1 MRAPGEIVQKGTYH
15 ELVKEGKDFGA
26 FVEALELS
34 LNNVTRATNSGGD
47 GRTEDLL
54 DSVPETK
61 VMLASSGGSG
71 KQNVVVGNAQMVNPI
86 GRTGSLAKSG
96 SGRIPEDAAISAKQ
110 EKAKLI
116 QEEVRAVGRVDSR
129 VIWKYLSTYGRGIL
143 WAMVVIPQTST
154 TTLQNISDLWLASGT
169 STGEAT
175 SFRFMLIYVLLLC
188 GCSTAVLVRT
198 KFVAFLGVA
207 TAQALFTGMLNSI
220 LRAPMSFI
228 DSTPVGRI
236 LSRVS
241 CQFLL
246 EDPFS

>member
-34 LNNVTRATNSGGD
+34 LNNVTRATNTSLDGE
-47 GRTEDLL
+47 GRTEALL
-54 DSVPETK
+54 DTVSATK
-61 VMLASSGGSG
+61 TTLASSAGSG
-71 KQNVVVGNAQMVNPI
+71 KQHVVVGNVQFGNPI
-86 GRTGSLAKSG
+86 GRAGSLSKST
-96 SGRIPEDAAISAKQ
+96 SGRDPDAAILAKQ

-116 QEEVRAVGRVDSR
+116 KEEIRAVGKVDSR
-129 VIWKYLSTYGRGIL
+129 VIWKYLSTYGRGVL
-143 WAMVVIPQTST
+143 WALVLIPQSAT
-154 TTLQNISDLWLASGT
+154 TIFQNTSDLWLASGT

-188 GCSTAVLVRT
+188 CCSTAVFMRT
-198 KFVAFLGVA
+198 KLVAFLGVA
-207 TAQALFTGMLNSI
+207 SAQALFTGMLNSI

-241 CQFLL
+241 
-246 EDPFS
+246 S